1 MNDFCVAVM
10 KGVSAIMHANPVCV
24 TIIMYCTKEHPK
36 IIVKTADKFANY
48 VEPNSITCCLV
59 GDSQYGV
66 FVFDTRSNSVLIL
79 KLFSCKNYITI
90 SPISDHLP
98 LLA

>member
-10 KGVSAIMHANPVCV
+10 KGVSAIMHAVPVCV

-48 VEPNSITCCLV
+48 VEPNSITELYCRRFTVRC
-59 GDSQYGV
+59 
-66 FVFDTRSNSVLIL
+66 FRI
-79 KLFSCKNYITI
+79 
-90 SPISDHLP
+90 
-98 LLA
+98 